1 MYTCMYYKHI
11 SISISIYIYELVL
24 TPTELSKFYG
34 ANVTGVKKNSNI
46 RLEISCY
53 SCNHQVFKF
62 YLVLKITKI
71 HIKLTK
77 VQKYFSASF
86 LNILSIHAI
95 IAF

>member
-1 MYTCMYYKHI
+1 MYILYIYICIYIQYYK
-11 SISISIYIYELVL
+11 YELVL
-24 TPTELSKFYG
+24 TPTECSTFYG
-34 ANVTGVKKNSNI
+34 ANVTGVKKNSKI
-46 RLEISCY
+46 RLEVSSY

-62 YLVLKITKI
+62 NLVLKITKI

-77 VQKYFSASF
+77 VQKYFSASS